1 MAQIRVVEHQPEIK
15 QAAEEAPTKA
25 LEPATVAVPVAVIP
39 IARLEA
45 GQVVDRT
52 VALAAVLAE

>member
-1 MAQIRVVEHQPEIK
+1 MAQIRVVEHQPEII

-25 LEPATVAVPVAVIP
+25 LEVTVAVPVAVIP

>member
-1 MAQIRVVEHQPEIK
+1 MAQIQVVEHQPEIK

-25 LEPATVAVPVAVIP
+25 LEATVAVPVAVIP